1 MSITLAI
8 HAGLT
13 AANIS
18 QFHREGF
25 LVVDHIFT
33 DEDIQAFA
41 DDITDLID
49 VRAQTLLNKG
59 ELSDLY
65 TKEPFESR
73 LAKITAED
81 ESIYWAI
88 NGGQL
93 ATQGIFNLLTTPALL
108 DVTESLV
115 GPEIIAS
122 SVYRLRPKLPG
133 HWHGIVPWHQDSGYF
148 EPYCDTSLILTVW
161 IPLVDA
167 TVERGCLEVLPQA
180 HLGNVLTH
188 HPAGDD
194 ENEYKGYL
202 RINEADLPT
211 KASKPIPVPV
221 QRVSALLL
229 SNRTPHR
236 STENTSDIVRWSM
249 DFRFQSADLP
259 TNYRA
264 PSGWINTALPSEAP
278 AACYPPEADFLV
290 RSRLRPQDVV
300 RERTVF
306 QKIRDS
312 HGELGMTDRWGAGHS
327 VASYHRT

>member
-1 MSITLAI
+1 MSITLAT

-13 AANIS
+13 PANIS

-25 LVVDHIFT
+25 LVVDDVFT
-33 DEDIQAFA
+33 AADIQTFA

-49 VRAQTLLNKG
+49 SKARSLVTTG
-59 ELSDLY
+59 HLSDLY
-65 TKEPFESR
+65 TEDPFETR

-93 ATQGIFNLLTTPALL
+93 ATQGIFNLMTTPALL
-108 DVTESLV
+108 DVAELLV
-115 GPEIIAS
+115 GPEIIGS
-122 SVYRLRPKLPG
+122 SVYRLRPKIPG

-167 TVERGCLEVLPQA
+167 TVERGCLEVLPRA
-180 HLGNVLTH
+180 HLDNVLTH
-188 HPAGDD
+188 HPAGDG
-194 ENEYKGYL
+194 EGEYKGYL
-202 RINEADLPT
+202 RIDEMDLPT
-211 KASKPIPVPV
+211 EAAQPTPIPV
-221 QRVSALLL
+221 RRGGALLL
-229 SNRTPHR
+229 TNRTPHR
-236 STENTSDIVRWSM
+236 STENTSDVIRWSM

-259 TNYRA
+259 TNYTA
-264 PSGWINTALPSEAP
+264 PSGWINTSLPSDAP

-290 RSRLRPQDVV
+290 RSRMRPQDVV
-300 RERTVF
+300 RDRATF
-306 QKIRDS
+306 QQIRDS
-312 HGELGMTDRWGAGHS
+312 HRELGMTDRWGAGHA